1 VIDVSSARTVGHAK
15 VATASGTHTPVLL
28 ARRRFPAL
36 PIKPGS
42 YSYGGVHATAGWTSV
57 SSDTGPF
64 VQVHFPHVE
73 VLSGINPILSDGAA
87 PIDVS
92 IVSAYPLLGPGTD
105 TDNIYGYEAH
115 SIQDNAFFTGNNG
128 HADAVQFTDQ
138 VHASTQAACIT
149 QVDTT
154 TLIYN
159 IQCANV
165 SINPVQLV
173 EGWAYN
179 GELGVAVASRSGSKA
194 VALEVPDE
202 YGLGSDDRWTNSSGS
217 ILGLGHG
224 SEAVFGDKTEESI
237 AIEVGACLDDAGFIK
252 FSVTCGADKLSHVTE
267 TGYSPGNP
275 AGQTQETNNLIP
287 VIGQPPTHLP
297 TQEYFGNSVAQ
308 INEVATMS
316 GNCLSGSPP
325 YC

>member
-1 VIDVSSARTVGHAK
+1 VYASNRAQFAESIVNRGGVCERLAVLDALHLDSDHHGTVVDALVDLRGDEALRVEEQAARHFEDL
-15 VATASGTHTPVLL
+15 PEQLRL
-28 ARRRFPAL
+28 ARRIDGPNIDQDRGVGRVHGAECSPAE
-36 PIKPGS
+36 
-42 YSYGGVHATAGWTSV
+42 VHG
-57 SSDTGPF
+57 
-64 VQVHFPHVE
+64 
-73 VLSGINPILSDGAA
+73 
-87 PIDVS
+87 
-92 IVSAYPLLGPGTD
+92 
-105 TDNIYGYEAH
+105 
-115 SIQDNAFFTGNNG
+115 
-128 HADAVQFTDQ
+128 
-138 VHASTQAACIT
+138 STQAACIT

-159 IQCANV
+159 IQCASV
-165 SINPVQLV
+165 SINPVQMV
-173 EGWAYN
+173 EGWADN
-179 GELGVAVASRSGSKA
+179 GDLGVAVASRSGSQA

-217 ILGLGHG
+217 ILGLGKG

-237 AIEVGACLDDAGFIK
+237 AIEVGACLDNAGFIK
-252 FSVTCGADKLSHVTE
+252 FAVTCGADKLSHATE

-287 VIGQPPTHLP
+287 VIGQPPAHLP
-297 TQEYFGNSVAQ
+297 AQEYFGNTIAQ